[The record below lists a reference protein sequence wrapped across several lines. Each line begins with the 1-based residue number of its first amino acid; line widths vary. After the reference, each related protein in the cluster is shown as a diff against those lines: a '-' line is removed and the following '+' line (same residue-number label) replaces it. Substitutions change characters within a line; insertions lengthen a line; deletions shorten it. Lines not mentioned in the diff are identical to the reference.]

1 MEAVREQEWLDLRK
15 GTEEA
20 RMENRKTV
28 FDYLGQMLIVFGF
41 STVVL
46 DVFCLL
52 IGEDAQRISTIYSLG
67 KEGISVAAS
76 LQFLGVS
83 ACITG
88 FRFVFF
94 TDGIIRQMSVV
105 MRTVCM
111 FVSIIILIAVCAVL
125 FDWFPVDMWQP
136 WAAFLLTFA
145 FCSAASLLL
154 MALKEKA
161 ENRKMEEALNRIKQ
175 EQENKNS

>member
-1 MEAVREQEWLDLRK
+1 
-15 GTEEA
+15 
-20 RMENRKTV
+20 MENRKTI
-28 FDYLGQMLIVFGF
+28 FDYLGQVMIVFGF

-46 DVFCLL
+46 NLFCLL
-52 IGEDAQRISTIYSLG
+52 IGEDAQSISAIYSLG
-67 KEGISVAAS
+67 KEGISVTTS

-83 ACITG
+83 VCITG

-94 TDGIIRQMSVV
+94 TDGFFRQMSVV

-111 FVSIIILIAVCAVL
+111 FVSIILLIAVCAVL

-145 FCSAASLLL
+145 ACSAASLFL
-154 MALKEKA
+154 MVLKEKA
-161 ENRKMEEALNRIKQ
+161 ENRKMEEALNRIKEKQ
-175 EQENKNS
+175 EGRNS

>member
-1 MEAVREQEWLDLRK
+1 MLKDQISGNNAKQMEE
-15 GTEEA
+15 TE
-20 RMENRKTV
+20 MENRKTI
-28 FDYLGQMLIVFGF
+28 FDYLGQVLIVFGF

-46 DVFCLL
+46 NLFCLL
-52 IGEDAQRISTIYSLG
+52 IGEDAQSISAIYSLG
-67 KEGISVAAS
+67 KEGISVTTS

-83 ACITG
+83 VCITG

-94 TDGIIRQMSVV
+94 TDGFIRQMSVV

-111 FVSIIILIAVCAVL
+111 FVSIILLIAVCAVL

-145 FCSAASLLL
+145 ACSAASLFL

-161 ENRKMEEALNRIKQ
+161 ENRKMEEALNKIKGKQ
-175 EQENKNS
+175 KDK

>member
-1 MEAVREQEWLDLRK
+1 MLKDQISGNNAKQMEE
-15 GTEEA
+15 TE
-20 RMENRKTV
+20 MENRKTI
-28 FDYLGQMLIVFGF
+28 FDYLGQVMIVFGF

-46 DVFCLL
+46 NLFCLL
-52 IGEDAQRISTIYSLG
+52 IGEDAQSISAIYSLG
-67 KEGISVAAS
+67 KEGISVTTS

-83 ACITG
+83 VCITG

-94 TDGIIRQMSVV
+94 TDGFIRQMSVV

-111 FVSIIILIAVCAVL
+111 FVSIILLIAVCAVL

-145 FCSAASLLL
+145 ACSAASLFL

-161 ENRKMEEALNRIKQ
+161 ENRKMEEALNKIKGKQ
-175 EQENKNS
+175 KDK